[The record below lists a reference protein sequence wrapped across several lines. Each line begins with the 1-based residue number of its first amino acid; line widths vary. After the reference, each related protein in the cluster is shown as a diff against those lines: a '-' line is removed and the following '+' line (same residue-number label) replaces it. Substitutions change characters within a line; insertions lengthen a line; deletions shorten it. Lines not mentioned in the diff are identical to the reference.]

1 MISQFVIGPG
11 NRETLLYLPG
21 PASLLHFFIGPGY
34 LETLWYL
41 TRPASLL
48 HFVIGPGHLEIMC
61 QLAGPAPPPPFLAG
75 PALLQKNMGSRFR
88 GYSFGPELSL
98 LLTMEVWFR
107 GCRVITRSRCI
118 ALLLLQI
125 TLGLYFGATFWP
137 LATPPPPFFLFAF
150 KTR

>member
-1 MISQFVIGPG
+1 MFCHKTTFVRPLAPLCSSFAAAMQCDAAFLRQFCG
-11 NRETLLYLPG
+11 
-21 PASLLHFFIGPGY
+21 
-34 LETLWYL
+34 
-41 TRPASLL
+41 
-48 HFVIGPGHLEIMC
+48 
-61 QLAGPAPPPPFLAG
+61 G